1 MKGDTNI
8 QHETK
13 IEQIV
18 LNYLDQDPDIRA
30 ILEIIRS
37 LELKDSWLAAGFYL
51 EYAVRA
57 TRF

>member
-13 IEQIV
+13 MEQIV

-30 ILEIIRS
+30 ILEIMRS
-37 LELKDSWLAAGFYL
+37 LELKDSWLAAGC
-51 EYAVRA
+51 VRN
-57 TRF
+57 FIWNMLSE